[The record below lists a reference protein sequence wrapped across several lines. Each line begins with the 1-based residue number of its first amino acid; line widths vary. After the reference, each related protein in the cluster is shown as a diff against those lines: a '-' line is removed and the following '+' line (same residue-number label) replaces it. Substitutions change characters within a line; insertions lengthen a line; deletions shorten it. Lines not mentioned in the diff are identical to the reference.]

1 VYNVEAKAQTGNKK
15 PAFEVKSKPK
25 QPSHAVHHPVTS
37 HYTGTI
43 RPEGAVRSTLLGH
56 KDNKNL
62 NKTIRGA
69 APNKAHLAEPR
80 QKKQLGPSAL
90 KRNSKDDEEASA
102 AKKPKVNGPDAQL
115 GQMKRKLGDDED
127 PRESKKLEVFALPP
141 MEIVQEAEIPK
152 KEAYEVG
159 QKKSWRP
166 ASTRNINFQASKAG
180 KRSKASA
187 IVQPAM
193 LKYENRDWISVSK
206 AGSPATRSPSTA
218 STSSKEARE
227 GLQSTCTPDTS
238 VEGDGEGAD
247 IKPDTAETKPAE
259 GTTKMEGAASSKPKE
274 LDPSVPLGIK
284 NFSRACYINA
294 AVQALANVPL
304 MTQHYIDMAD
314 KTIPEVDA
322 YASREAEIL
331 QQGGSSTRANGG
343 KRKKLRALLKENK
356 SNL

>member
-1 VYNVEAKAQTGNKK
+1 MYNDEAKGQTGNKK
-15 PAFEVKSKPK
+15 PAVEIKSKPK
-25 QPSHAVHHPVTS
+25 LPSHAVHHPVTG

-43 RPEGAVRSTLLGH
+43 RREGAVRSTLLGH

-62 NKTIRGA
+62 NKTIKGA
-69 APNKAHLAEPR
+69 AQNKAHLPEPR
-80 QKKQLGPSAL
+80 QKKQLGPSAV
-90 KRNSKDDEEASA
+90 KRNSKDDEETSA

-127 PRESKKLEVFALPP
+127 PRESKKLKVFALPP
-141 MEIVQEAEIPK
+141 MEIVQEAVITK
-152 KEAYEVG
+152 IEAYEVG
-159 QKKSWRP
+159 RKKSWRP
-166 ASTRNINFQASKAG
+166 ASTKNIKFQASKAG

-193 LKYENRDWISVSK
+193 LKYEDGEWISVSK

-218 STSSKEARE
+218 STSSKEARK
-227 GLQSTCTPDTS
+227 GLQPTCTPDTS

-247 IKPDTAETKPAE
+247 IKYDIVETKPAE
-259 GTTKMEGAASSKPKE
+259 GTTKMEGTAPGKPKE
-274 LDPSVPLGIK
+274 LDSSVPLGIQ

-331 QQGGSSTRANGG
+331 QQGGPSTRANGG

-356 SNL
+356 NNL